1 MLHTKV
7 LHIFCLLPIL
17 VVLSSTP
24 CYLNQSIITPFDF
37 ATTPPGL
44 TAHENSDKVLYQESH
59 ALIIGAS
66 NYIEGWPVL
75 PGVMKD
81 VTAIRNALERK
92 GFTVDTV
99 LDPDSTDLNLAFEDF
114 IAEHG
119 FQEHNRLLFYFAG
132 HGHTFQPAWGGDPR
146 GYIVPVDAPSPD
158 DHPRQF
164 RRKALSMQRIEE
176 FALEINA
183 KHALFVFD
191 SCFSGSL
198 FALTRAIPEHI
209 GYKTALPVRQFIT
222 SGAEDEQVRDNSLF
236 RKQFIRSLNGE
247 ADDNNDGYVTG
258 SEMSAFLQRSV
269 SNYSKGSQHPQ
280 YGKIRNPQLDKG
292 DFVFQVFHGETTS
305 AQNRPVN
312 NVVPGMNGLLPI
324 GESNHHSGEE
334 VDIDAMVAELAN
346 RFRKNTFR
354 VTTQGDHW
362 SSIVPVTSVFLELRS
377 PEDLKTE
384 CDFILAQAADFL
396 QQDGRY
402 RFVERELLKK
412 LLAELQL
419 SSSELVAPGTALRLG
434 QVLAADLISTGSAV
448 KKNGQWLINLRFI
461 DVETTAILS
470 SISLLAEDENIEIIA
485 EKLGKEV
492 ASELNR
498 TLPLQG
504 RVSRIS
510 DTLIAMDI
518 GSDSGVTE
526 GMIFELLDAEG
537 VVLAAVQALNV
548 REGKSEMRFFD
559 QIPMNIT
566 VGTRLREKTGADQ

>member
-1 MLHTKV
+1 MLHLKV
-7 LHIFCLLPIL
+7 LHIFCLLPTL

-24 CYLNQSIITPFDF
+24 CFSNQSIITPFDF
-37 ATTPPGL
+37 VTMSPGL
-44 TAHENSDKVLYQESH
+44 TAHEKNGKALYQESH

-66 NYIEGWPVL
+66 NYIEGWPAL
-75 PGVMKD
+75 PGVRKD
-81 VTAIRNALERK
+81 VTAIGQALERK
-92 GFTVDTV
+92 GFTVKTV

-119 FQEHNRLLFYFAG
+119 FQQHNRLLFYFAG
-132 HGHTFQPAWGGDPR
+132 HGHTFQPAWGGDPL
-146 GYIVPVDAPSPD
+146 GYIVPVDAPDPG

-183 KHALFVFD
+183 KHALFIFD

-209 GYKTALPVRQFIT
+209 GYQTALPVRQFIT

-236 RKQFIRSLNGE
+236 RKQFVRSLNGE

-269 SNYSKGSQHPQ
+269 INYSKGSQHPQ
-280 YGKIRNPQLDKG
+280 YGKIRNPLLDKG
-292 DFVFQVFHGETTS
+292 DFVFQVSLGDTS
-305 AQNRPVN
+305 NTQKKPVN
-312 NVVPGMNGLLPI
+312 NALSGLNSLPPRAEI
-324 GESNHHSGEE
+324 NRHSGEE
-334 VDIDAMVAELAN
+334 IDIDAMVTELAG
-346 RFRKNTFR
+346 RFHQNTFR
-354 VTTQGDHW
+354 TTNTGDNW
-362 SSIVPVTSVFLELRS
+362 SSTAPVTSVFLELRS
-377 PEDLKTE
+377 PEELKTE
-384 CDFILAQAADFL
+384 CDFILAQGADFL

-419 SSSELVAPGTALRLG
+419 STSELVDPATALRLG
-434 QVLAADLISTGSAV
+434 KVLAADLISTGSAV

-461 DVETTAILS
+461 EVETSAILS
-470 SISLLAEDENIEIIA
+470 SISLLAEDGNVEIIA

-492 ASELNR
+492 ARKLNR
-498 TLPLQG
+498 ALPLQG
-504 RVSRIS
+504 RVSSIN

-518 GSDSGVTE
+518 GSHSGVKE
-526 GMIFELLDAEG
+526 GMVFELLDDED
-537 VVLAAVQALNV
+537 VELTEMQVMNVLE
-548 REGKSEMRFFD
+548 RKSEMRLSD
-559 QIPMNIT
+559 QVLENIT
-566 VGTRLREKTGADQ
+566 VGTRLREKTGAVQ